1 MANMTNQLRA
11 VLYDIRM
18 DTMGYAKNNNI
29 NGRVKRCPYCGEVW
43 TLGETIFQANVLHT
57 SHHLIAVQGCEG
69 GTYCGNNVFNIK
81 EAANNGV
88 MATFTFRLRTGA
100 ELESF
105 TIENSGERKVRDVPA
120 TPGAKKAGC
129 GRKINWSKMAP
140 VDLPQE
146 LAEAVMTVNTMDVN
160 VLPRSA
166 SNVKRRVGNMISE
179 AGSRLGFGN

>member
-1 MANMTNQLRA
+1 MN
-11 VLYDIRM
+11 
-18 DTMGYAKNNNI
+18 
-29 NGRVKRCPYCGEVW
+29 
-43 TLGETIFQANVLHT
+43 
-57 SHHLIAVQGCEG
+57 
-69 GTYCGNNVFNIK
+69 

-88 MATFTFRLRTGA
+88 MATFTFRLRTGN

-105 TIENSGERKVRDVPA
+105 TIENKGERKVRDVPA
-120 TPGAKKAGC
+120 TTGGGKTTGC
-129 GRKINWSKMAP
+129 GKKINWSKMAP
-140 VDLPQE
+140 VDLPVE